1 MTSSA
6 LRRVIGLVSLL
17 RRFALA
23 LGTALALTQAPR
35 ASAQIPAFVPAE
47 PQALEPEPEPEAE
60 PPPAAPAATD
70 SAPLA
75 LPSGAP
81 QPADP
86 TPAKTDH
93 LAPPG
98 VQPAPAPSD
107 DEVVDVVARPRRHWY
122 GWQTLTA
129 DGASM
134 LLLLAGAVAAEND
147 TVGDSG
153 DTMVTMGL
161 IGYEFAPGIVHFAHG
176 NPGRGFASFGMRLG
190 MPIAGAFLG
199 AATASGCDGFECEV
213 SGAALGLLLGMGG
226 AMAIDAA
233 VFAYDDPERTDQG
246 GEARLVPLVAVA
258 PRAAWLGL
266 AGRL

>member
-1 MTSSA
+1 
-6 LRRVIGLVSLL
+6 LRRVIELVSLL

-23 LGTALALTQAPR
+23 LGTALAMTQAPR
-35 ASAQIPAFVPAE
+35 ASAQIPAFPPAE
-47 PQALEPEPEPEAE
+47 PQALVPEPEP
-60 PPPAAPAATD
+60 PKAAPAAAD
-70 SAPLA
+70 SALPA
-75 LPSGAP
+75 PPSGTAR
-81 QPADP
+81 PAEP

-93 LAPPG
+93 LAVPG
-98 VQPAPAPSD
+98 VQPAPAPLD
-107 DEVVDVVARPRRHWY
+107 DDVVDVVERPRRKWY

-134 LLLLAGAVAAEND
+134 LLLIAGAVAAEND
-147 TVGDSG
+147 TLGDSG

-161 IGYEFAPGIVHFAHG
+161 VGYEFAPGIVHFAHG

-199 AATASGCDGFECEV
+199 AATSSGCDGFECEA

-226 AMAIDAA
+226 AIAIDAA
-233 VFAYDDPERTDQG
+233 IFAYDDPERTHQG
-246 GEARLVPLVAVA
+246 REGRLVPLVAVA

>member
-1 MTSSA
+1 
-6 LRRVIGLVSLL
+6 LRRVIELVSLL

-23 LGTALALTQAPR
+23 LGMALAMTQAPR
-35 ASAQIPAFVPAE
+35 ASAQIPAFPAAE
-47 PQALEPEPEPEAE
+47 PQALAPEPEP
-60 PPPAAPAATD
+60 PKAAPAASD
-70 SAPLA
+70 SAPPA
-75 LPSGAP
+75 PQSGAP
-81 QPADP
+81 HPAEP

-93 LAPPG
+93 LAAPG
-98 VQPAPAPSD
+98 GQPAPAPLD
-107 DEVVDVVARPRRHWY
+107 DDVVDVVERPRRQWY

-134 LLLLAGAVAAEND
+134 LLLIAGAVAAEND

-161 IGYEFAPGIVHFAHG
+161 VGYEFAPGIVHFAHG

-199 AATASGCDGFECEV
+199 AATASGCDGFQCEA
-213 SGAALGLLLGMGG
+213 SGAAVGLLLGMGG
-226 AMAIDAA
+226 AIAIDAA
-233 VFAYDDPERTDQG
+233 VFAYDDPERPDQG
-246 GEARLVPLVAVA
+246 REGRLVPLVAVA
-258 PRAAWLGL
+258 PRAAWFGL